1 MTPRIQEE
9 TSPRREQRLV
19 RLSRTPAWYLSLFV
33 MNLGNIALYAVAGSK
48 YKPFHPLAAAMIV
61 LCSLLA
67 IGYGI
72 AAWAKIRGANA

>member
-1 MTPRIQEE
+1 
-9 TSPRREQRLV
+9 
-19 RLSRTPAWYLSLFV
+19 